1 MKTNFIKS
9 FSRIFASVIVATGL
23 IYGLTSG
30 IKAHTTNTPTINKN
44 TNSST
49 VYITPNGECYHS
61 TPKCRTLRRSKQI
74 KSVDINEAQKTRR
87 PCKVCH

>member
-1 MKTNFIKS
+1 MKTNSIS
-9 FSRIFASVIVATGL
+9 LFSKILVSVIVATGL
-23 IYGLTSG
+23 ICGLTSG
-30 IKAHTTNTPTINKN
+30 ITAHNTFTPTINQN
-44 TNSST
+44 TNSSI

-74 KSVDINEAQKTRR
+74 KSLDINEAQKTRR

>member
-1 MKTNFIKS
+1 MKTNFTKT
-9 FSRIFASVIVATGL
+9 FSKIFASVIVATVL
-23 IYGLTSG
+23 ICGLTSG
-30 IKAHTTNTPTINKN
+30 ITAHTTFTPTINRN
-44 TNSST
+44 TNSSI

-74 KSVDINEAQKTRR
+74 KSIDIKEAQKTRR